1 VERILGHL
9 GPPRVVAISP
19 DGKKLVFA
27 AGDSQETGEIEE
39 RRPTVQRLYVRSMS
53 DNTTRPIPST
63 EQGSMGQP
71 AFSPDGQSLV
81 FFSNTGRS
89 FASAGVL
96 KRIDVA
102 GGEATTL
109 CELEFPLGMSWTGDD
124 IVQRSK
130 RLDLRSVRH
139 ERDTPTHI
147 RGTAARGH
155 ACLKQLLAH

>member
-1 VERILGHL
+1 
-9 GPPRVVAISP
+9 
-19 DGKKLVFA
+19 
-27 AGDSQETGEIEE
+27 
-39 RRPTVQRLYVRSMS
+39 M
-53 DNTTRPIPST
+53 DNHW
-63 EQGSMGQP
+63 
-71 AFSPDGQSLV
+71 FSSRTPVGALRQLC
-81 FFSNTGRS
+81 
-89 FASAGVL
+89 VL